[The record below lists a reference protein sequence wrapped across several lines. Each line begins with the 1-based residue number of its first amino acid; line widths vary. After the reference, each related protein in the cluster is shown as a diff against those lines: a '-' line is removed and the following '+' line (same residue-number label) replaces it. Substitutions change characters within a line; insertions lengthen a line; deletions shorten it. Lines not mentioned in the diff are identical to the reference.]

1 MIKIGLTGFSGIL
14 GKSLSSLISKKKKY
28 RIYKYRHNILNKK
41 KVFNWIEKNQFN
53 VIIHLAALVPT
64 QKVNKNFSL
73 SKRTNIQGTKNLID
87 GINKLQKESLY
98 FLFSSTSHVYN
109 FNLKKNSEGSRI
121 FGISK
126 YGKTKIAAEKYIQ
139 TKSNKINVCIAR
151 ISSLVSEKQTNNFFL
166 PNLIRK
172 GKSKNIIQL
181 QNSNVVRNFIHV
193 SDVSKIL
200 LKLIEKR
207 VKGTINVSTSERTH
221 FKKLFALLSKKYN
234 FKIQSNNLKP
244 EYLDLSNNFLLK
256 KIGSYNFMKLEKII
270 EKIYSNRYQK

>member
-41 KVFNWIEKNQFN
+41 EVFNWIEKNQFN

-64 QKVNKNFSL
+64 IKVNKNFSL
-73 SKRTNIQGTKNLID
+73 SKKINIQGTQNLID

-109 FNLKKNSEGSRI
+109 FNLKKNSESSKI

-126 YGKTKIAAEKYIQ
+126 YGKTKIAAEKYVR
-139 TKSNKINVCIAR
+139 TRLNKTDYCIAR
-151 ISSLVSEKQTNNFFL
+151 ISSLVSEKQTDNFFL
-166 PNLIRK
+166 PNLVRK
-172 GKSKNIIQL
+172 GKRKNIIQFK
-181 QNSNVVRNFIHV
+181 NSNVVRNFIHV

-256 KIGSYNFMKLEKII
+256 KIGIYNFMKLEKII

>member
-1 MIKIGLTGFSGIL
+1 M
-14 GKSLSSLISKKKKY
+14 
-28 RIYKYRHNILNKK
+28 
-41 KVFNWIEKNQFN
+41 
-53 VIIHLAALVPT
+53 PT
-64 QKVNKNFSL
+64 KKVNKNFSL
-73 SKRTNIQGTKNLID
+73 SKRTNIQGTQNLID

-126 YGKTKIAAEKYIQ
+126 YGKTKIAAEKYIRAKLN
-139 TKSNKINVCIAR
+139 KSDVCIAR
-151 ISSLVSEKQTNNFFL
+151 ISSLVSEKQTDDFFL

-172 GKSKNIIQL
+172 GKSKKIIQFK
-181 QNSNVVRNFIHV
+181 NSNVVRNFIHV

-200 LKLIEKR
+200 LKLTEKR

-221 FKKLFALLSKKYN
+221 FKKLFVSLSKKYN
-234 FKIQSNNLKP
+234 FKIQSGYFKP
-244 EYLDLSNNFLLK
+244 EYLDLSNNLLLK
-256 KIGSYNFMKLEKII
+256 KIGTYNFMKLEKII

>member
-28 RIYKYRHNILNKK
+28 KIYKYRHNILNKK
-41 KVFNWIEKNQFN
+41 EVFNWIEKNQFN

-64 QKVNKNFSL
+64 KKVTKNFSL
-73 SKRTNIQGTKNLID
+73 SKRINIQGTQNLID

-109 FNLKKNSEGSRI
+109 FNLKKNSEGSKI
-121 FGISK
+121 FGVSK
-126 YGKTKIAAEKYIQ
+126 YGKTKIAAEKYVRS
-139 TKSNKINVCIAR
+139 KLNKTDYCIAR
-151 ISSLVSEKQTNNFFL
+151 ISSLVSEKQTDNFFL
-166 PNLIRK
+166 PNLVRK
-172 GKSKNIIQL
+172 GKRKNVIQFK
-181 QNSNVVRNFIHV
+181 NSNVVRNFIHV

-207 VKGTINVSTSERTH
+207 VKGTINVSTNERTH
-221 FKKLFALLSKKYN
+221 FKKLFVLLSRKYN
-234 FKIQSNNLKP
+234 FKIQSSYLKP
-244 EYLDLSNNFLLK
+244 EYLDLSNNLLLK
-256 KIGSYNFMKLEKII
+256 KIGIYNFMKLEKII

>member
-41 KVFNWIEKNQFN
+41 EVFNWIEKNQFN
-53 VIIHLAALVPT
+53 IIIHLAALVPT
-64 QKVNKNFSL
+64 KKVNKNFSL
-73 SKRTNIQGTKNLID
+73 SKRINIQGTKNLID

-109 FNLKKNSEGSRI
+109 FNLKKNSESSKI
-121 FGISK
+121 FGVSK
-126 YGKTKIAAEKYIQ
+126 YGKTKIAAEKYVR
-139 TKSNKINVCIAR
+139 TKSDKTDYCIAR

-166 PNLIRK
+166 PNLVRK
-172 GKSKNIIQL
+172 GKRKNIIQFK
-181 QNSNVVRNFIHV
+181 NSNVVRNFIHV

-221 FKKLFALLSKKYN
+221 FKKLFVLLSRKYN
-234 FKIQSNNLKP
+234 FKIQSGYLKP
-244 EYLDLSNNFLLK
+244 EYLDLSNNLLLK
-256 KIGSYNFMKLEKII
+256 KIGIYNFMKLEKII
-270 EKIYSNRYQK
+270 EKIYSNRYKK

>member
-28 RIYKYRHNILNKK
+28 RIYKYRHNILDKK
-41 KVFNWIEKNQFN
+41 KVFNWIEKNQFD

-64 QKVNKNFSL
+64 KKVNKNFSL

-87 GINKLQKESLY
+87 GVNKLQKDSLY

-109 FNLKKNSEGSRI
+109 FNLKKNNEGSRI

-126 YGKTKIAAEKYIQ
+126 YGKTKIAAEKYIR
-139 TKSNKINVCIAR
+139 TKSNKTDVCIAR
-151 ISSLVSEKQTNNFFL
+151 ISSLVSEKQTDNFFL
-166 PNLIRK
+166 PNLVRK
-172 GKSKNIIQL
+172 CKSKNIIRFK
-181 QNSNVVRNFIHV
+181 NSNVVRNFIHV
-193 SDVSKIL
+193 NDVSKIL

-221 FKKLFALLSKKYN
+221 FKNLFVLLSKKYN
-234 FKIQSNNLKP
+234 FKIHSGYFKP
-244 EYLDLSNNFLLK
+244 EYLDLSNNLLLK
-256 KIGSYNFMKLEKII
+256 KIGTYNFMKLEKII
-270 EKIYSNRYQK
+270 EKIYNTRYQK

>member
-14 GKSLSSLISKKKKY
+14 GKSLSNLISKKKKY
-28 RIYKYRHNILNKK
+28 RIYKYRRNILNKK
-41 KVFNWIEKNQFN
+41 EVLNWIEKNQFN
-53 VIIHLAALVPT
+53 IIIHLAALVPT
-64 QKVNKNFSL
+64 KKVNKNFSL

-109 FNLKKNSEGSRI
+109 FNSKKNSEGSKI

-126 YGKTKIAAEKYIQ
+126 YGKTKIAAEKYIRAKLN
-139 TKSNKINVCIAR
+139 KSDVCIAR
-151 ISSLVSEKQTNNFFL
+151 ISSLVSEKQTDDFFL

-172 GKSKNIIQL
+172 GKSKKIIQFK
-181 QNSNVVRNFIHV
+181 NSNVVRNFIHV

-200 LKLIEKR
+200 LKLTEKR

-221 FKKLFALLSKKYN
+221 FKKLFVSLSKKYN
-234 FKIQSNNLKP
+234 FKIQSGYFKP
-244 EYLDLSNNFLLK
+244 EYLDLSNNLLLK
-256 KIGSYNFMKLEKII
+256 KIGTYNFMKLEKII

>member
-41 KVFNWIEKNQFN
+41 EVFNWIEKNQFN

-64 QKVNKNFSL
+64 KKVNKNFSL
-73 SKRTNIQGTKNLID
+73 SKRINIQGTKNLID
-87 GINKLQKESLY
+87 GINKLQKENLY
-98 FLFSSTSHVYN
+98 FIFSSTSHVYN
-109 FNLKKNSEGSRI
+109 FNLKKNSEGSKI

-126 YGKTKIAAEKYIQ
+126 YGKTKIAAEKYIR
-139 TKSNKINVCIAR
+139 TKSSKTDICIAR
-151 ISSLVSEKQTNNFFL
+151 ISSLVSEKQNDNFFL
-166 PNLIRK
+166 PYLVRK
-172 GKSKNIIQL
+172 GISKNIIQFK
-181 QNSNVVRNFIHV
+181 NSNVVRNFIHV

-221 FKKLFALLSKKYN
+221 FKKLFILLSKKYN
-234 FKIQSNNLKP
+234 FKIHSGYFKP
-244 EYLDLSNNFLLK
+244 EYLDLSNNLLLK
-256 KIGSYNFMKLEKII
+256 KIGTYNFMKLEKII
-270 EKIYSNRYQK
+270 EKIYINRYQK

>member
-1 MIKIGLTGFSGIL
+1 M
-14 GKSLSSLISKKKKY
+14 
-28 RIYKYRHNILNKK
+28 
-41 KVFNWIEKNQFN
+41 
-53 VIIHLAALVPT
+53 
-64 QKVNKNFSL
+64 
-73 SKRTNIQGTKNLID
+73 
-87 GINKLQKESLY
+87 
-98 FLFSSTSHVYN
+98 
-109 FNLKKNSEGSRI
+109 KKNSEGSRI

-244 EYLDLSNNFLLK
+244 EYLDLFNNFLLK
-256 KIGSYNFMKLEKII
+256 KIGTYNFMKLEKII

>member
-14 GKSLSSLISKKKKY
+14 GKSLSSLYSKKKKY

-41 KVFNWIEKNQFN
+41 EVFNWIEKNQFN

-64 QKVNKNFSL
+64 KKVNKNFSL
-73 SKRTNIQGTKNLID
+73 SKKINIQGTQNLID

-109 FNLKKNSEGSRI
+109 FNLKKNSESSKI

-126 YGKTKIAAEKYIQ
+126 YGKTKIAAEKYVR
-139 TKSNKINVCIAR
+139 TRLNKTDYCIAR
-151 ISSLVSEKQTNNFFL
+151 ISSLVSEKQTDNFFL
-166 PNLIRK
+166 PNLVRK
-172 GKSKNIIQL
+172 GKSKNIIRFK
-181 QNSNVVRNFIHV
+181 NSNVVRNFIHV

-207 VKGTINVSTSERTH
+207 VIGTINVSTSERTH
-221 FKKLFALLSKKYN
+221 FKKLFVLLSKKYN

-244 EYLDLSNNFLLK
+244 EYLDLSNNLLLK
-256 KIGSYNFMKLEKII
+256 KIGTYNFMKLEKII
-270 EKIYSNRYQK
+270 EKIYNNRYQK